1 MKLIFYFHY
10 LHAKLTSGVDFTGF
24 FSCYIL
30 AQSALFLYHNGY
42 SYPLIKLICLF
53 LVVVH
58 VVFCLLRPQLTSGV
72 DFNVMCFFPCYVT
85 GLVSPTFLDVPEGFL
100 QDLVTS
106 LRPVLLLLQFLQ
118 LDGHAAH
125 VGQGVILQP
134 DSNTQNQ
141 KSFISISKI
150 CVYKNKHFFLKGQ
163 KYLFFIFE
171 GHDSFGFEFVV

>member
-1 MKLIFYFHY
+1 M
-10 LHAKLTSGVDFTGF
+10 
-24 FSCYIL
+24 
-30 AQSALFLYHNGY
+30 
-42 SYPLIKLICLF
+42 
-53 LVVVH
+53 
-58 VVFCLLRPQLTSGV
+58 
-72 DFNVMCFFPCYVT
+72 T

-125 VGQGVILQP
+125 IGQGVILQS

-150 CVYKNKHFFLKGQ
+150 CVYMPKNKRFLIKGQNIYSFSFLKVM
-163 KYLFFIFE
+163 I
-171 GHDSFGFEFVV
+171 HRFEFVV

>member
-1 MKLIFYFHY
+1 M
-10 LHAKLTSGVDFTGF
+10 
-24 FSCYIL
+24 
-30 AQSALFLYHNGY
+30 
-42 SYPLIKLICLF
+42 
-53 LVVVH
+53 
-58 VVFCLLRPQLTSGV
+58 
-72 DFNVMCFFPCYVT
+72 T

-125 VGQGVILQP
+125 IGQGVILQP

-150 CVYKNKHFFLKGQ
+150 CDYMPKNKHFFLQGQ
-163 KYLFFIFE
+163 SIPFLIFE
-171 GHDSFGFEFVV
+171 SHDSFGFEFVV